1 MVEKSWKIE
10 NIEAFEPEI
19 MLPLDENP
27 TKVLFVGASEFEY
40 GGFKGDLS
48 SWESM
53 GKWIGSLNSGKD
65 VLTPQLK
72 AKVNELVSGLET
84 TEEKTKAIYEYLQK
98 NTRYVSIQLGIG
110 GFMPFEALTVEKYG
124 YGDCKALS
132 NFMGAMLK
140 EAGIKSILALRG
152 DPTGGPSATWTP
164 TPGGFNHADELVQL
178 ADEFGGFTI
187 GVAAF
192 PDGHPASN
200 GDFDKDVDVLIRKEE
215 LGATFATT
223 QFFFEVKQYTK
234 LVEALAARGSKLVII
249 PGILPVTN
257 VKLLHRMAELGGTPI
272 PHHIAD
278 AFAKVENDPH
288 AVRALGVEIATSLC
302 KDLLAA
308 GAPGLHF
315 YTMNSSTATQEI
327 YRKLNDAQ

>member
-1 MVEKSWKIE
+1 VVLRTSYS
-10 NIEAFEPEI
+10 FEFFP
-19 MLPLDENP
+19 P
-27 TKVLFVGASEFEY
+27 
-40 GGFKGDLS
+40 
-48 SWESM
+48 
-53 GKWIGSLNSGKD
+53 KD
-65 VLTPQLK
+65 VEGEERLWAAIEGLKSIAPDFVSVTYGAGGSTRDRSIRIAQEITKRTGISTVAHLTC
-72 AKVNELVSGLET
+72 VGSTRDELI
-84 TEEKTKAIYEYLQK
+84 AILHSY
-98 NTRYVSIQLGIG
+98 
-110 GFMPFEALTVEKYG
+110 
-124 YGDCKALS
+124 
-132 NFMGAMLK
+132 K

-152 DPTGGPSATWTP
+152 DPTGGPSAPWTP
-164 TPGGFNHADELVQL
+164 TPGGFNHADELIQL

-192 PDGHPASN
+192 PDGHPASK

-223 QFFFEVKQYTK
+223 QFFFEADRYIQLVDK
-234 LVEALAARGSKLVII
+234 LNARGSELTII

-272 PHHIAD
+272 PRHIAD

-288 AVRALGVEIATSLC
+288 AVRELGVEIATSLC
-302 KDLLAA
+302 KELLAA

-327 YRKLNDAQ
+327 YRKLNNVK